1 MGGDL
6 LLYGQDPQYQE
17 LPRAEQGL
25 QHLLARGPAVA
36 EGKAPFDIAFLTK
49 LEPMPWRL
57 FVEWPGSCPDSY
69 MARHLKETIFFA
81 AKGSKE
87 G

>member
-25 QHLLARGPAVA
+25 QHLLARGPVVA

-57 FVEWPGSCPDSY
+57 FVEWPGSCPDSL
-69 MARHLKETIFFA
+69 HGPPLKRDHFF
-81 AKGSKE
+81 SLQRD
-87 G
+87 